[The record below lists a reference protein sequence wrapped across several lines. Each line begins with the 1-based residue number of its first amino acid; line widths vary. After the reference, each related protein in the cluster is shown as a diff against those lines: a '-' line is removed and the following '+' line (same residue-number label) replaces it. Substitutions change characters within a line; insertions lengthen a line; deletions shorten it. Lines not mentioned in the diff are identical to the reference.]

1 MVHKNTICTFF
12 GKLVTL
18 PATPFDTF
26 FVKPAT
32 TIYTFFAK
40 LANGQSRFSR
50 RKSTGNEGFY
60 PEETRTNRAI
70 TMPLNSEVG
79 GSGGITMP
87 LNSEVGSFGGAMVF
101 AHHKVTPVTAAACA
115 SVSCSA
121 TGPLEQQKKRSFQY
135 PAP

>member
-1 MVHKNTICTFF
+1 MASADFQEEKARGTKVFTR
-12 GKLVTL
+12 G
-18 PATPFDTF
+18 
-26 FVKPAT
+26 
-32 TIYTFFAK
+32 
-40 LANGQSRFSR
+40 
-50 RKSTGNEGFY
+50 
-60 PEETRTNRAI
+60 ETRKNRAI

-79 GSGGITMP
+79 GFGGITMP

-121 TGPLEQQKKRSFQY
+121 TGPLEQQKKRNFQY